1 MHPFIIDGK
10 LEATFVSLAEES
22 VCVRQR
28 VRGPCE
34 NECSKAR
41 AVAEKRAPD
50 EQAKVGGWRASCGME
65 AERCAVITGEP
76 RSRKGWWF

>member
-1 MHPFIIDGK
+1 MHPFIIDGNINR
-10 LEATFVSLAEES
+10 LYRWRRRASA
-22 VCVRQR
+22 RQR

-50 EQAKVGGWRASCGME
+50 EQAKVGGGRASCGME